1 MQYPVLTLKLICH
14 LQVDRYLDLVGDER
28 EDAED
33 VSYDGHHASIHPVD
47 QDVLIQ

>member
-1 MQYPVLTLKLICH
+1 MKHKH
-14 LQVDRYLDLVGDER
+14 LQVDGYLDLLGDER

-33 VSYDGHHASIHPVD
+33 VLDDGHHAVIHPVN